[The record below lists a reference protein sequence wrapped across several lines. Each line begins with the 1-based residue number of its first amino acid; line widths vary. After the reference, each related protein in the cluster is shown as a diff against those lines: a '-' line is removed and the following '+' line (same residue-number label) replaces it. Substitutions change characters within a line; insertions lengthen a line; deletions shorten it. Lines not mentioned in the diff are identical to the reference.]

1 MSARSGMFRVVA
13 AWAVLALPAAAGM
26 AQTPPPAPLPFAA
39 PVRPGAA
46 GRIVVAV
53 RIDGEGPFQFLVDT
67 GADSSMVSPGL
78 VRELALALHRGGS
91 EPVQG
96 TTGIER
102 LPWVLIRRLR
112 VGAIVKRDLRM
123 PVSNSPVMIGLDGI
137 LGMAGFGPVRLV
149 VDFHRHV
156 VTIERSS
163 RRILGSF
170 LKIPARRTTGG
181 LLVIPARVADVPVEA
196 VLDTGSADTFGNFAL
211 RKALQRDSKSA
222 ALAAVYGVTRQVA
235 TGGVARAP
243 PIYLGPAAIRN
254 LAVVYS
260 DIPIFK
266 VWHLQHR
273 PALLIGMNV
282 LGTARALILDYPR
295 ARVYLRTT
303 PPSSVRITH
312 EFFPIP

>member
-1 MSARSGMFRVVA
+1 MFCAVA
-13 AWAVLALPAAAGM
+13 LWALLGLSAAAG
-26 AQTPPPAPLPFAA
+26 AIPAAPPAPLPFAA
-39 PVRPGAA
+39 PARPGAA
-46 GRIVVAV
+46 DRIVVTV
-53 RIDGEGPFQFLVDT
+53 RIDGEGPFHFLVDT

-78 VRELALALHRGGS
+78 VRELGLAMRRNGS
-91 EPVQG
+91 EQVQG

-112 VGAIVKRDLRM
+112 VGGIVKHGLRM
-123 PVSNSPVMIGLDGI
+123 PVSDSPVMIGLDGI

-149 VDFHRHV
+149 VDFHRRE
-156 VTIERSS
+156 VTIERSN

-170 LKIPARRTTGG
+170 LKIPARRTVGG

-196 VLDTGSADTFGNFAL
+196 VIDTGSADTFGNGAL
-211 RKALQRDSKSA
+211 RKALLRDPKSA
-222 ALAAVYGVTRQVA
+222 MLASVYGVTRQVA
-235 TGGVARAP
+235 SGGGARAP

-260 DIPIFK
+260 DIPIFS

-295 ARVYLRTT
+295 ARVYLLTT
-303 PPSSVRITH
+303 PAASVRITH

>member
-1 MSARSGMFRVVA
+1 
-13 AWAVLALPAAAGM
+13 M
-26 AQTPPPAPLPFAA
+26 AQAPPSAPRPFAA

-46 GRIVVAV
+46 ERIVVAV
-53 RIDGEGPFQFLVDT
+53 HIDGKGPFHFLVDT
-67 GADSSMVSPGL
+67 GAESSMLSPGR
-78 VRELALALHRGGS
+78 VRERALALYRSGS
-91 EPVQG
+91 ERVQG
-96 TTGIER
+96 TTGVER

-123 PVSNSPVMIGLDGI
+123 PVSIRPVMIGLDGI

-156 VTIERSS
+156 VLIERSC

-170 LKIPARRTTGG
+170 LKISARRTTGG
-181 LLVIPARVADVPVEA
+181 LLVIPAR
-196 VLDTGSADTFGNFAL
+196 
-211 RKALQRDSKSA
+211 
-222 ALAAVYGVTRQVA
+222 AAVYGVTRQVA
-235 TGGVARAP
+235 IGAVARAP

-282 LGTARALILDYPR
+282 LGTARARILDDPR
-295 ARVYLRTT
+295 ARVCLLAT

>member
-1 MSARSGMFRVVA
+1 VA
-13 AWAVLALPAAAGM
+13 QVSPS
-26 AQTPPPAPLPFAA
+26 APLPFVA
-39 PVRPGAA
+39 PARPGPAE
-46 GRIVVAV
+46 RIVVAV
-53 RIDGEGPFQFLVDT
+53 RIDGAGPFHFLVDT
-67 GADSSMVSPGL
+67 GADSSMVSPEL
-78 VRELALALHRGGS
+78 VRELGLTAHRDGG
-91 EPVQG
+91 ERVQG

-112 VGAIVKRDLRM
+112 VGSIIKHDLRM
-123 PVSNSPVMIGLDGI
+123 PVSDSPVMIGLDGI
-137 LGMAGFGPVRLV
+137 LGMAGFGPVRVV
-149 VDFHRHV
+149 VDFRRRE

-170 LKIPARRTTGG
+170 LKISARRTIGG

-196 VLDTGSADTFGNFAL
+196 VIDTGSADTFGNGAL
-211 RKALQRDSKSA
+211 RKALLNQPKSA

-235 TGGVARAP
+235 SGGVARAP

-260 DIPIFK
+260 DIPIFR
-266 VWHLQHR
+266 VWHLRRR

-295 ARVYLRTT
+295 ARVYLLTA